1 MSVCML
7 IIVVILDQF
16 SYDKMHTKSKRI
28 FRIQQVDSLSHVP
41 LKMASNPY
49 ALGIELRDNY
59 AIAERVVILN
69 NSFSGEGLYNDTRL
83 SFNGL
88 YTSSAFFDVFDFQ
101 LEDDSAEEILDEPYT
116 LVLTRETADKF
127 FGDEDPVG

>member
-16 SYDKMHTKSKRI
+16 SYDEIHTKKERI
-28 FRIQQVDSLSHVP
+28 YRIQQVDSLSEVP

-59 AIAERVVILN
+59 AIAEKVVILN
-69 NSFSGEGLYNDTRL
+69 NTFRGEGLYNDTRL
-83 SFNGL
+83 EFSGL
-88 YTSSAFFDVFDFQ
+88 YTNTTFFDVFDF
-101 LEDDSAEEILDEPYT
+101 
-116 LVLTRETADKF
+116 
-127 FGDEDPVG
+127 